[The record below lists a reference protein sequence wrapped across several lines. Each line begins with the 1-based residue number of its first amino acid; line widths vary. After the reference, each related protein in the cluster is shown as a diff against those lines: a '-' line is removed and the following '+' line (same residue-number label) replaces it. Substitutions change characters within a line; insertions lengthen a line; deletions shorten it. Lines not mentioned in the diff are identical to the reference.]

1 MFPLSNLI
9 KIDANILFG
18 HNENYVRVYK
28 ANLFPWNILHVDW
41 EKTKQTKD
49 ENYLK
54 QAYKF
59 YCELEFRMIPTP

>member
-1 MFPLSNLI
+1 MRIMSEFLRQTCFHETFCTLTG
-9 KIDANILFG
+9 K
-18 HNENYVRVYK
+18 
-28 ANLFPWNILHVDW
+28 
-41 EKTKQTKD
+41 KQNKETKD